1 MLAFVRQA
9 VLNLLSRPC
18 MRKRAMVAAA
28 TAMMLAQPASA
39 RATKCGVPLATAAPK
54 PVAGAGAGN
63 SDRAPTAV
71 DPLLA
76 ASAPAAV
83 AAAIA
88 ITTLRQ
94 LAHAFTVVALVPRY
108 PVRGWIRFA
117 DGQPV
122 AGATVIVAGEAGV
135 SVAPQWLGVMQIAA
149 RQAALTGQVGQAGQT
164 GQVGQAGQAWC
175 GVATSNKFAAPGV
188 TSVLADS
195 GERADL
201 IVISDEKGA
210 VDLAAMGP
218 WPFAIE
224 VDFGDVASRYVV
236 RSGAEFEV
244 RLPARI
250 KAEQLRIPVY
260 SADFMIAPCGARR
273 QATRPRSPAKQ
284 P

>member
-1 MLAFVRQA
+1 
-9 VLNLLSRPC
+9 
-18 MRKRAMVAAA
+18 MVAAA

-39 RATKCGVPLATAAPK
+39 RATKCGVSLATAAPK

-135 SVAPQWLGVMQIAA
+135 SVAPQWLCVMQIAA
-149 RQAALTGQVGQAGQT
+149 RQAALTGQA
-164 GQVGQAGQAWC
+164 GQVGQAAQAWC

-188 TSVLADS
+188 SSVLADS
-195 GERADL
+195 GDRAEL

-250 KAEQLRIPVY
+250 EAEQLRIPVY

-273 QATRPRSPAKQ
+273 QATRPRIPAKQ